1 MTTKVTQTIAIALGT
16 NLGDRELHLEEAIT
30 ALKEDIFIDGTAK
43 VSRTYESPPWGYANQ
58 PEFLNLVVVGRRDW
72 KPHAL
77 LNYFREYETT
87 MGRKRDIPN
96 GPRVIDLD
104 LIAYGAETLKD
115 PQIEVPHPRFR
126 DRDFVLL
133 PLCDV
138 WGEWKDPITGKTALV
153 LLSELEKKQPFSAKP
168 LTHP

>member
-16 NLGDRELHLEEAIT
+16 NLGDREHHLEEAIA
-30 ALKEDIFIDGTAK
+30 ALKEDIFIEGTAK
-43 VSRTYESPPWGYANQ
+43 VSRTYESPPWGYAEQ
-58 PEFLNLVVVGRRDW
+58 PEFLNLVVVGSSDW

-77 LNYFREYETT
+77 MNYFRDYETT
-87 MGRKRDIPN
+87 MGRRRDIPN

-104 LIAYGAETLKD
+104 LIAYGNEMVKD
-115 PQIEVPHPRFR
+115 AQVEVPHPRFR

-138 WGEWKDPITGKTALV
+138 WADWKDPITGKNV
-153 LLSELEKKQPFSAKP
+153 LTLLGELQKKQPSTAKP
-168 LTHP
+168 I